1 MGRSTDASVYVG
13 VVLTDKVLYE
23 AYCRSQNEDEDSEYD
38 GEVYYE
44 EAPYNKW
51 VEEVIEKFNKDE
63 ESSGISVGAVDITN
77 RTEYG
82 DCDSVKVCFCIWSFG
97 SDGIYGN
104 DYGQAMNLMSF
115 SKMSEIVQ
123 KSSPA
128 IGKLLNELGISEEE
142 CSRDLQIVIQ
152 VVSN

>member
-1 MGRSTDASVYVG
+1 MGRSTDAGVYVG
-13 VVLTDKVLYE
+13 VIVTDKVLYE

-38 GEVYYE
+38 AEIYYE

-51 VEEVIEKFNKDE
+51 VEQVIEKLNKDE
-63 ESSGISVGAVDITN
+63 ESSVGAVDITN

-82 DCDSVKVCFCIWSFG
+82 DCESVKVCFSIWSFG

-104 DYGQAMNLMSF
+104 DYGQAMDLMSF
-115 SKMSEIVQ
+115 SQMSEIVQ
-123 KSSPA
+123 KSSPI